1 MGTDGQA
8 FNKVKNLLNRMD
20 RSIDEARDKRL
31 GRGTSDG
38 PLIGA
43 AAPAPSASNPTIGG
57 PAVAT
62 RPSASQTIG
71 AGPAP
76 SHNGNGAYPSPRP
89 APASNSHTPSPIGLG
104 APNAETSK
112 SGYGRAKPLS
122 RPNDS
127 QPENARR
134 WGA

>member
-31 GRGTSDG
+31 GRGPADG

-43 AAPAPSASNPTIGG
+43 AAAPAPSAAHPIASH
-57 PAVAT
+57 
-62 RPSASQTIG
+62 PSTPHSSTTQTIG
-71 AGPAP
+71 ASAP
-76 SHNGNGAYPSPRP
+76 GNGAYAPPRP
-89 APASNSHTPSPIGLG
+89 APASNPAPIGLG
-104 APNAETSK
+104 APASDASK

-122 RPNDS
+122 RPDA